1 MGLKKL
7 NQWPCSTTG
16 YPDFR
21 SRACEFTISNCCN
34 ELVEAG
40 WDIGAY
46 ASAIACGYN
55 CSLSYFSGDPPGANT
70 GKPGTRI
77 AGGKGG
83 TVGRS
88 IGLTGLRN
96 ASSIQAPPIEPPAV
110 SQWNA
115 RLQGLAAFGAPSV
128 PTVINLA
135 APGVAPRLETMP
147 RSSIFNGNDIV
158 EIIGIFFPPNC
169 EQNPHLFPRM
179 EGLDAGGVTGLD
191 VGRLRIPP

>member
-1 MGLKKL
+1 MGTIKLRPPSLYLPVRHEHAGSRSRCGGLCGLKKL
-7 NQWPCSTTG
+7 DQWPFSTTG

-21 SRACEFTISNCCN
+21 SRACEFIISNCCN

-40 WDIGAY
+40 WDIVPTPVPSLART
-46 ASAIACGYN
+46 IVT
-55 CSLSYFSGDPPGANT
+55 LSYFSGDPPGANT

-77 AGGKGG
+77 GGGKGG

-96 ASSIQAPPIEPPAV
+96 ASSIQAPPIEPPTV

-115 RLQGLAAFGAPSV
+115 RLQGSAAFGAPSV

-135 APGVAPRLETMP
+135 APGVAPRGETMP
-147 RSSIFNGNDIV
+147 RSSISNGNDIV
-158 EIIGIFFPPNC
+158 
-169 EQNPHLFPRM
+169 
-179 EGLDAGGVTGLD
+179 
-191 VGRLRIPP
+191 